1 MSSRMLKVLGFTL
14 FYPHTV
20 FRITP
25 EGNRRKTIENEIA
38 VKVFLDVD
46 TVNILN
52 EYDLEDDI

>member
-25 EGNRRKTIENEIA
+25 EGNCRKTIENEIA